1 MKFRTK
7 FRTVELNLPK
17 EVAAIE
23 KVLEQANLTAASLWL
38 GVVTSIVPVWSS
50 ASHATFAKLASAVGF
65 TLRPVAKPS
74 APDRYVLGFL
84 SSQGGLQ
91 KARPGSHRFF
101 YSTKLS
107 YLAFNN
113 DNIAVPGVGG
123 VRWGLKAP
131 TPYKFVE
138 AGQNTFENFAK
149 TVRLPNP
156 VYTTRSI

>member
-1 MKFRTK
+1 MKFRPK
-7 FRTVELNLPK
+7 FRAIELNLPK

-23 KVLEQANLTAASLWL
+23 KVLETANLTAASLWL
-38 GVVTSIVPVWSS
+38 GTVTSIIPVWSS

-65 TLRPVAKPS
+65 PLRPVAKPS

-84 SSQGGLQ
+84 ASQGGLRRAQ
-91 KARPGSHRFF
+91 PGSHRFF

-113 DNIAVPGVGG
+113 ANVAYPGVGG
-123 VRWGLKAP
+123 VRSGLKTP

-156 VYTTRSI
+156 IYKTRSI